1 MSVYFYHL
9 PKCNLVKIG
18 TSVDVST
25 RIKTLSTGC
34 TEQGYLIRVLEGFG
48 FKAERWLHTYFKG
61 LRVKG
66 EWFKF
71 SEEMLTVELPV
82 LSEDTLLPSHT
93 FIGKTAVGVSRD
105 TMFNLSSNQNATW
118 LFWLLDLNRDIK
130 TNIAVIEPST
140 LSEAEIGKLKRG
152 YKSLEE
158 LNIVRR
164 VKNKHYLV
172 NPKAIIPLTK
182 HYPEVVAHW
191 FQVTGAQP

>member
-1 MSVYFYHL
+1 MYQQR
-9 PKCNLVKIG
+9 KI
-18 TSVDVST
+18 TMARSTISSIDLDLDSSKEYDVSFKPKYSVQLPPFQAIGRSGINNMT
-25 RIKTLSTGC
+25 
-34 TEQGYLIRVLEGFG
+34 QDEGM
-48 FKAERWLHTYFKG
+48 
-61 LRVKG
+61 
-66 EWFKF
+66 
-71 SEEMLTVELPV
+71 EMNKIL
-82 LSEDTLLPSHT
+82 
-93 FIGKTAVGVSRD
+93 
-105 TMFNLSSNQNATW
+105 FNLSSNQNATW

-191 FQVTGAQP
+191 LQLTGKQP